1 MCLHWTSDFIRLF
14 THENS
19 TSFKELYLNKEHSSH
34 GIACQSISTSFLHLN
49 IYLIC
54 NSSRR
59 SVLKNISLVWMA
71 IKLRICSHCS
81 RFILPCAV
89 DRGIGPFC
97 VAIIVYCMQFKNVTC
112 ALIDE

>member
-1 MCLHWTSDFIRLF
+1 MCLHWACDFTCLF
-14 THENS
+14 THKNS
-19 TSFKELYLNKEHSSH
+19 ASFKEFCFNKVHILH
-34 GIACQSISTSFLHLN
+34 GIECQSVITSVLHL
-49 IYLIC
+49 YLIC
-54 NSSRR
+54 NSSQR

-81 RFILPCAV
+81 RFLLPCAV